1 MAVQRVLGRGV
12 WGVVAACSVLLAVV
26 GCDSSPAS
34 PDAQAK
40 SYARD
45 AVPADP
51 ALAALYER
59 SCRTCHSHEEAKA
72 PLTGF
77 APHWAPRLAQGMPT
91 LLTHVRDGLNGMPAR
106 GYCNDCTDASYEA
119 LIRFMSANNNP

>member
-1 MAVQRVLGRGV
+1 MAVQRFFGRGV
-12 WGVVAACSVLLAVV
+12 WGLVAACSVLLAMA
-26 GCDSSPAS
+26 GCDRSPQV
-34 PDAQAK
+34 PDVQAIA
-40 SYARD
+40 YARD

-51 ALAALYER
+51 ALAAIYER
-59 SCRTCHSHEEAKA
+59 SCRACHSHEEAKA

-91 LLTHVRDGLNGMPAR
+91 LLTHVRDGFNGMPAR